1 MNLNRPSQ
9 TLLPLLGIVA
19 APLLLAVMGLTH
31 PRDLT
36 PETARYWYVLHLLL
50 LPVFP
55 LLGVN
60 LWWLLAGIPG
70 PWAWVARILTFVTYP
85 STVASMS
92 SAESRQDWS
101 VVTGAAR
108 GSDARWPPHRA
119 GARTVIWDLD
129 GEVELRPSS
138 SATC

>member
-70 PWAWVARILTFVTYP
+70 PWAWVARILTFVYIPFYGALDVLGGIATGL
-85 STVASMS
+85 V
-92 SAESRQDWS
+92 SRD
-101 VVTGAAR
+101 R
-108 GSDARWPPHRA
+108 G
-119 GARTVIWDLD
+119 GARIGRAVAASPGWRPHGDL
-129 GEVELRPSS
+129 GS
-138 SATC
+138 